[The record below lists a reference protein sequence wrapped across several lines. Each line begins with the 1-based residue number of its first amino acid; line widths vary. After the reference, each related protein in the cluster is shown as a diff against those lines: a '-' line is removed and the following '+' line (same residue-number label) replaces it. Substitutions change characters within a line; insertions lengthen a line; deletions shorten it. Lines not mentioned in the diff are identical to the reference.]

1 MALVPNADA
10 GPQTI
15 QQVLSL
21 VFAADRSLVELRQC
35 LCSLERLEGE
45 FQDQQADYVVNY
57 LQASI
62 RSLCL
67 AVTEA
72 QISKLRVLNQ
82 ALSAL
87 HYHHQQHGRVPGLD
101 LELDWIFHVSDSDSW
116 TVSDV
121 SEYSESYFR
130 VSKFISWTGLTHCR
144 ETELNA
150 RAGPGRASVTSLP
163 LSAESSAAEQL
174 ITWMNV
180 SHVTCHMSHMSASQV
195 PHTE

>member
-1 MALVPNADA
+1 LLSLHLSLQHVVMALVPNA

-15 QQVLSL
+15 QQVLRL

-35 LCSLERLEGE
+35 LCSLQRLEGE

-82 ALSAL
+82 VVSAL
-87 HYHHQQHGRVPGLD
+87 HHHHQQHGRVPGLD
-101 LELDWIFHVSDSDSW
+101 LQLD
-116 TVSDV
+116 
-121 SEYSESYFR
+121 
-130 VSKFISWTGLTHCR
+130 
-144 ETELNA
+144 
-150 RAGPGRASVTSLP
+150 
-163 LSAESSAAEQL
+163 
-174 ITWMNV
+174 
-180 SHVTCHMSHMSASQV
+180 
-195 PHTE
+195 